1 MRTFY
6 IFKINRELSILL
18 LENPYTLYKTL
29 ENIFL
34 MNRESVS
41 LGKEIL
47 EQVANIIDAKT
58 YNEMIY
64 EKNKDNDFYM
74 KIGNKHQIYNRY
86 RDEETTII
94 VKNTHILM
102 KTNVLP
108 KNIKYFLPTNDL
120 FVCDFVNRDYFWLS
134 QLILN

>member
-34 MNRESVS
+34 MNRDSVS

-47 EQVANIIDAKT
+47 EQVTNIIDAKT

-64 EKNKDNDFYM
+64 EKNKDNDFYI

-120 FVCDFVNRDYFWLS
+120 WVC
-134 QLILN
+134 